1 MVMPRL
7 NPGLARLPAPLMA
20 AASNAGQ
27 RAQQAYAATQIAR
40 RVALAREVCPQEY
53 ESGKPRFIRF
63 LGEAQV
69 LLEPVRRPRRKIAIA
84 PTANPQVV
92 MLLPGFGA
100 HPMRMRYLA
109 RQMEAAGHTA
119 KRWGLGFNWGP
130 TQQNF
135 DAVEERLLQ
144 LHARHGRKVVLV
156 GWSLGGLYAR
166 LLARRMP
173 AQVRQVITLGSPI
186 TDKGRATNAGE
197 IFEFVS
203 GTARTDRANRAL
215 LDELATPCPIPS
227 SALYSR
233 SDGVCAWQVCREKP
247 GAQRENI
254 EVYGSHC
261 GLGVN
266 PSVIFAVADRLAQTE
281 GQWRP
286 FAPRGWASWVFPARG
301 HA

>member
-1 MVMPRL
+1 
-7 NPGLARLPAPLMA
+7 MA

-40 RVALAREVCPQEY
+40 RVALAREACPQEY

-69 LLEPVRRPRRKIAIA
+69 LLEPVRRPRRKLAIA

-166 LLARRMP
+166 EIAKRQPHAVAKVVSMGSPFSGSPRANNVWRAYQFITGHSVDAPPVAAELRVKPPVETVALWSANDGVIAPRCAAGRPGERDRAVALRCTHMGFTYDPQVVTTLLA
-173 AQVRQVITLGSPI
+173 
-186 TDKGRATNAGE
+186 
-197 IFEFVS
+197 
-203 GTARTDRANRAL
+203 
-215 LDELATPCPIPS
+215 ELET
-227 SALYSR
+227 
-233 SDGVCAWQVCREKP
+233 
-247 GAQRENI
+247 
-254 EVYGSHC
+254 
-261 GLGVN
+261 
-266 PSVIFAVADRLAQTE
+266 T
-281 GQWRP
+281 
-286 FAPRGWASWVFPARG
+286 RG
-301 HA
+301 

>member
-7 NPGLARLPAPLMA
+7 NPGLARLPPPLMA

-40 RVALAREVCPQEY
+40 RVALAREACPQEY

-69 LLEPVRRPRRKIAIA
+69 LLEPVRRPRRKLAIA

-166 LLARRMP
+166 EIAKRQPHAVAKVVSMGSPFSGSPRANNVWRAYQFITGHSVDAPPVAAELRVKPPVETVALWSANDGVIAPRCAAGRPGERDRAVALRCTHMGFTYDPQVVTTLLA
-173 AQVRQVITLGSPI
+173 
-186 TDKGRATNAGE
+186 
-197 IFEFVS
+197 
-203 GTARTDRANRAL
+203 
-215 LDELATPCPIPS
+215 ELET
-227 SALYSR
+227 
-233 SDGVCAWQVCREKP
+233 
-247 GAQRENI
+247 
-254 EVYGSHC
+254 
-261 GLGVN
+261 
-266 PSVIFAVADRLAQTE
+266 T
-281 GQWRP
+281 
-286 FAPRGWASWVFPARG
+286 RG
-301 HA
+301 